1 MNLRETILSE
11 KNIYNAIYALNSYIS
26 ERNLLSKEDLILYEK
41 LTDKFDFEGTIYH
54 DPTKCNNI
62 PVTHP
67 INNRHERRKL
77 KAMKRKKK

>member
-1 MNLRETILSE
+1 MKLDINRFALMVANTISPGPF
-11 KNIYNAIYALNSYIS
+11 N
-26 ERNLLSKEDLILYEK
+26 
-41 LTDKFDFEGTIYH
+41 FDSTEYH

-67 INNRHERRKL
+67 IKNRHERRKQ